1 MENDDTVSSDTA
13 ATGILQCLRMLAEE
27 AATLHLT
34 RTLAAIRG
42 AIETCASE
50 RADPRLDMEE
60 YMSSTVRVL
69 H

>member
-1 MENDDTVSSDTA
+1 MNNEDTFSSESA

-50 RADPRLDMEE
+50 RADPQLDLEE
-60 YMSSTVRVL
+60 FVAMDTRVL